1 MTMTAAQRLAALD
14 ELPARDLIAFTEG
27 TLRALV
33 DVMNQETTLLRAGH
47 LRQAGQLTPDKTRL
61 AQDYV
66 TFARAIQRQSA
77 RLTAEAPAA
86 MERLRA
92 GHESLATQMA
102 ENLRVLATAK
112 TVTEDVLSDVA
123 RMVGQQ
129 NRARTY
135 GTAGTIATSTDSSA
149 KGIAINRAL

>member
-1 MTMTAAQRLAALD
+1 MTAAARLAALD
-14 ELPARDLIAFTEG
+14 ALPAVELCMHAEQA
-27 TLRALV
+27 LASLV

-66 TFARAIQRQSA
+66 TFARAIQRQA
-77 RLTAEAPAA
+77 VRLNAEAPQSMA
-86 MERLRA
+86 RLRA

-112 TVTEDVLSDVA
+112 TVTEDVLTDVA

-129 NRARTY
+129 NRTKTY
-135 GTAGTIATSTDSSA
+135 GTAGTVTSDPNASA